1 MKKFLLNLLKFIA
14 FAIPFYVIAICLW
27 SWMMPQFLAKNT
39 RNKLASYGHLYS
51 RVRDVENIKNPD
63 ILFLGSSH
71 AYRGFDT
78 RVFAKY
84 GIKAFNLGSS
94 SQSPINTQVFLK
106 QYLDKIQPKFV
117 VYEVY
122 AGTLCT
128 DGVES
133 SLDMLIN
140 GKIDKNA
147 VDMSFKVHN
156 LMTYNTLIYGY
167 FRQIFNLNKNIT
179 EPEKQ
184 GDDFYVENGGF
195 VETTVA
201 RENTSL
207 DFEKSKWE
215 LNDKQI
221 QALRENI
228 EILQQRK
235 IPFLLVQTPITKAL
249 YNSKTNNKEVDDLL
263 SKLGKYKN
271 FTGDFNFDD
280 RKDFYDDNHM
290 NQKAV
295 VEFNEKFIEYLKTQ
309 NLKF

>member
-14 FAIPFYVIAICLW
+14 FAIPFYVITICLW

-51 RVRDVENIKNPD
+51 RAREAENIKNPD

-221 QALRENI
+221 QALKENI

-309 NLKF
+309 NIKF

>member
-51 RVRDVENIKNPD
+51 RAREAENIKNPD

-78 RVFAKY
+78 RIFAKQC
-84 GIKAFNLGSS
+84 IKAFNLGSS

-167 FRQIFNLNKNIT
+167 FRQIFNLNQNIA

-263 SKLGKYKN
+263 NKLGKYKN
-271 FTGDFNFDD
+271 FTGSLNFDD

>member
-27 SWMMPQFLAKNT
+27 SWMTPQFLAKNT

-51 RVRDVENIKNPD
+51 RAREAENIKNPD

-167 FRQIFNLNKNIT
+167 FRQIFNLNQNIT

-309 NLKF
+309 NIKF

>member
-1 MKKFLLNLLKFIA
+1 
-14 FAIPFYVIAICLW
+14 
-27 SWMMPQFLAKNT
+27 
-39 RNKLASYGHLYS
+39 
-51 RVRDVENIKNPD
+51 
-63 ILFLGSSH
+63 
-71 AYRGFDT
+71 
-78 RVFAKY
+78 
-84 GIKAFNLGSS
+84 
-94 SQSPINTQVFLK
+94 
-106 QYLDKIQPKFV
+106 
-117 VYEVY
+117 
-122 AGTLCT
+122 
-128 DGVES
+128 
-133 SLDMLIN
+133 MLIN

-167 FRQIFNLNKNIT
+167 FRQIFNLNQNIA

-263 SKLGKYKN
+263 NKLGKYKN
-271 FTGDFNFDD
+271 FTGSLNFDD

>member
-14 FAIPFYVIAICLW
+14 FAIPFYVITICLW

-51 RVRDVENIKNPD
+51 RAREAENIKNPD

-167 FRQIFNLNKNIT
+167 FRQIFNLNQNIT

-221 QALRENI
+221 QALKENI

-263 SKLGKYKN
+263 NKLGKYKN
-271 FTGDFNFDD
+271 FTGSLNFDD

>member
-39 RNKLASYGHLYS
+39 RNKLASYGHLFS
-51 RVRDVENIKNPD
+51 RAREAENIKNPD

-167 FRQIFNLNKNIT
+167 FRQIFNLNQNIA

>member
-14 FAIPFYVIAICLW
+14 FAIPFYVITICLW

-51 RVRDVENIKNPD
+51 RAREAENIKNPD

-78 RVFAKY
+78 RVFAKH

-221 QALRENI
+221 QALKENI

-309 NLKF
+309 NIKF

>member
-27 SWMMPQFLAKNT
+27 SWIMPQFLAKNT

-78 RVFAKY
+78 RVFAKH

-140 GKIDKNA
+140 GKIDKNT
-147 VDMSFKVHN
+147 VEMSLKVHN
-156 LMTYNTLIYGY
+156 LMTYNTLFYGY
-167 FRQIFNLNKNIT
+167 FRQIFNLNQNIK

-263 SKLGKYKN
+263 NKLGKYKN
-271 FTGDFNFDD
+271 FTGSLNFDD

>member
-27 SWMMPQFLAKNT
+27 SWMTPQFLAKNT

-51 RVRDVENIKNPD
+51 RAREAENIKNPD

-167 FRQIFNLNKNIT
+167 FRQIFNLNQNIT

>member
-51 RVRDVENIKNPD
+51 RAREAENIKNPD

-167 FRQIFNLNKNIT
+167 FRQIFNLNQNIA

-263 SKLGKYKN
+263 NKLGKYKN
-271 FTGDFNFDD
+271 FTGSLNFDD

>member
-1 MKKFLLNLLKFIA
+1 MKKFLPNLLKFIA

-51 RVRDVENIKNPD
+51 RAREAENIKNPD

-78 RVFAKY
+78 RVFAKH

-184 GDDFYVENGGF
+184 GDDFYVKNGGF

-221 QALRENI
+221 QALKENI

-235 IPFLLVQTPITKAL
+235 IPFILVQTPITKAL

-309 NLKF
+309 NIKF

>member
-14 FAIPFYVIAICLW
+14 FAIPFYVITICLW

-51 RVRDVENIKNPD
+51 RAREAENIKNPD

-167 FRQIFNLNKNIT
+167 FRQIFNLNQNIT

-184 GDDFYVENGGF
+184 GDDFYVKNGGF

-215 LNDKQI
+215 LN
-221 QALRENI
+221 
-228 EILQQRK
+228 
-235 IPFLLVQTPITKAL
+235 
-249 YNSKTNNKEVDDLL
+249 
-263 SKLGKYKN
+263 
-271 FTGDFNFDD
+271 
-280 RKDFYDDNHM
+280 
-290 NQKAV
+290 
-295 VEFNEKFIEYLKTQ
+295 
-309 NLKF
+309 

>member
-14 FAIPFYVIAICLW
+14 FAIPFYVITICLW

-51 RVRDVENIKNPD
+51 RAREAENIKNPD

-78 RVFAKY
+78 RVFAKH

-167 FRQIFNLNKNIT
+167 FRQIFNLNQNIT

-221 QALRENI
+221 QALKENI

-235 IPFLLVQTPITKAL
+235 IPFILVQTPITKAL

-309 NLKF
+309 NIKF

>member
-14 FAIPFYVIAICLW
+14 FAIPFYVITICLW

-51 RVRDVENIKNPD
+51 RAREAENIKNPD

-167 FRQIFNLNKNIT
+167 FRQIFNLNQNIT

-221 QALRENI
+221 QALKENI

>member
-51 RVRDVENIKNPD
+51 RAREAENIKNPD

-78 RVFAKY
+78 RVFAKH

-140 GKIDKNA
+140 
-147 VDMSFKVHN
+147 
-156 LMTYNTLIYGY
+156 
-167 FRQIFNLNKNIT
+167 
-179 EPEKQ
+179 
-184 GDDFYVENGGF
+184 
-195 VETTVA
+195 
-201 RENTSL
+201 
-207 DFEKSKWE
+207 
-215 LNDKQI
+215 
-221 QALRENI
+221 
-228 EILQQRK
+228 
-235 IPFLLVQTPITKAL
+235 
-249 YNSKTNNKEVDDLL
+249 
-263 SKLGKYKN
+263 
-271 FTGDFNFDD
+271 
-280 RKDFYDDNHM
+280 
-290 NQKAV
+290 
-295 VEFNEKFIEYLKTQ
+295 
-309 NLKF
+309 